1 MSKEPM
7 TVAPRGVTLRDFTI
21 FQLKLAMDGF
31 KDLIVFNLSI
41 GAIVLDFVAGRGRRP
56 RLFYSVV
63 RASKRFDAWLNLHGA
78 VERLD
83 ASDTEDGLL
92 DAGEAGS
99 DRLIRKIERLARG
112 GDGPR
117 EERMGP
123 SRDSE

>member
-1 MSKEPM
+1 M

-21 FQLKLAMDGF
+21 FQLKLVMEGF
-31 KDLIVFNLSI
+31 KDLIFFNLSM
-41 GAIVLDFVAGRGRRP
+41 GAIVLDYVAGRGRRP

-78 VERLD
+78 VERLE
-83 ASDTEDGLL
+83 ASDTEEGLL

-99 DRLIRKIERLARG
+99 DRLIREIERLARG
-112 GDGPR
+112 DDGPR

-123 SRDSE
+123 SPDSE